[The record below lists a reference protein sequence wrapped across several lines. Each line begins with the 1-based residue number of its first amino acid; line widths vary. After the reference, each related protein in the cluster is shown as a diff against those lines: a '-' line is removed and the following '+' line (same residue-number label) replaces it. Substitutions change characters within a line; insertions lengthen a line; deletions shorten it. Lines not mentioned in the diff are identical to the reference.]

1 MKKKKAH
8 ATAKK
13 KQIHTYLRQKN
24 RFDDLL
30 TKKEK
35 QQARVLWYKN
45 KYKYANGEIRKWK
58 C

>member
-8 ATAKK
+8 VTAKK

-30 TKKEK
+30 TK
-35 QQARVLWYKN
+35 QQARMLWYKN
-45 KYKYANGEIRKWK
+45 KYKYANGEIRK
-58 C
+58 